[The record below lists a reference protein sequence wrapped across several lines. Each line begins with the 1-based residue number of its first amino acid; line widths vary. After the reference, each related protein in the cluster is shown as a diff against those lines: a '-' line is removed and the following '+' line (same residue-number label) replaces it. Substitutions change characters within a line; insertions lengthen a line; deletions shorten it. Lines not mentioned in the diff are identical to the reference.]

1 VINYGFEFPQIVNIN
16 PIFHHSHNAYNWN
29 YGNQGR
35 NNQFGY
41 CPSAIA
47 AGSTQNAGFEQ
58 NQPSDGFCSW
68 DFKKI
73 MSELNRQ
80 SSQKTVAVELCDE
93 IYTIKNRYNYNAN
106 ELGYKLAD
114 QSYDKIRE
122 NDTDIFDITRNL
134 NMKAENIKKCKDHI
148 FYRKYTLDLYGQE
161 ETDYKRFDPDLKQAV
176 LWKRMQAGT
185 HTPKDITW
193 LKHEYVKQS
202 V

>member
-1 VINYGFEFPQIVNIN
+1 
-16 PIFHHSHNAYNWN
+16 
-29 YGNQGR
+29 
-35 NNQFGY
+35 
-41 CPSAIA
+41 
-47 AGSTQNAGFEQ
+47 
-58 NQPSDGFCSW
+58 
-68 DFKKI
+68 
-73 MSELNRQ
+73 M
-80 SSQKTVAVELCDE
+80 
-93 IYTIKNRYNYNAN
+93 
-106 ELGYKLAD
+106 
-114 QSYDKIRE
+114 YDKIRE